1 MLARTLVVN
10 PNKYLPNI
18 YLLKVNNRN
27 TRASYETCSK
37 LTIKTAERDQWRR
50 LGVFF
55 VNFEIS
61 HLVLV
66 ILSLTLSNCWVGR
79 SLTFNTTDNRTKF
92 LNVPRLSLRRI

>member
-27 TRASYETCSK
+27 SRTSYETCSK

-50 LGVFF
+50 LGVF

-66 ILSLTLSNCWVGR
+66 ILSLTLSNCRVGR
-79 SLTFNTTDNRTKF
+79 SLKFNTTDNRIKF
-92 LNVPRLSLRRI
+92 LNVPRLFLRRI